1 MKKTFLVLTGTLF
14 IATASIFQGC
24 SKNED
29 DTDVT
34 PVSTLTETEK
44 NDLLHLREEEK
55 LARDVYLYSFDKYGL
70 NISKNI
76 SNSEQS
82 HMDAVLEIIEM
93 YNLEDNSSEVTGVFN
108 NEELQTLYNN
118 LTAQVDISVDEALQV
133 GATIED
139 LDIYDIE
146 EFISRTENDDILA
159 MYDMLMCGS
168 RNHLRSYYSQI
179 VSNGGEYSV
188 QFIDQIE
195 FENIISSD
203 KEQCGL

>member
-1 MKKTFLVLTGTLF
+1 MKKTLYLLTATLL
-14 IATASIFQGC
+14 ITTATTFQGC
-24 SKNED
+24 SKSD
-29 DTDVT
+29 DDPEVT

-82 HMDAVLEIIEM
+82 HMDAVLEIIEK

-179 VSNGGEYSV
+179 VSNGEDYSV
-188 QFIDQIE
+188 KFINQIE